1 MNENQDQKFLQV
13 DYDLLATKK
22 LNSTQKL
29 FVSYII
35 GWQRTGK
42 ICFETN
48 RTLATKFGKE
58 YGGIRSVLSSL
69 NKFDFFKSVSKD
81 YNKKSGNS
89 RHEITV
95 NIAKLDA
102 FLANETSIQNID
114 STKQE
119 ASQTIP
125 STTDIQNEDLNEEVS
140 DYNIKTN
147 TSKSSENTL
156 TKHQLN
162 DTISVYDVLSELG
175 YKEPDDVLDFID
187 KANSTSMDFQK
198 FIVITKRL
206 HSEKE
211 QNDYKGIII
220 TDEVLAKINRMSQV

>member
-1 MNENQDQKFLQV
+1 MKENQDQTFLQV
-13 DYDLLATKK
+13 DYNLLATKK

-69 NKFDFFKSVSKD
+69 NKFEFFKSVSKD
-81 YNKKSGNS
+81 YNEKNSTSG
-89 RHEITV
+89 HEITV
-95 NIAKLDA
+95 NIDKLDA
-102 FLANETSIQNID
+102 FLAHETSIQNID

-125 STTDIQNEDLNEEVS
+125 SMTDTQYEDSNEEVS
-140 DYNIKTN
+140 DYNVKIN
-147 TSKSSENTL
+147 TSKSSDNTL
-156 TKHQLN
+156 TKHQLG
-162 DTISVYDVLSELG
+162 DTISVYDILGQLG
-175 YKEPDDVLDFID
+175 YEEPDDVLDFIE

-206 HSEKE
+206 HSEKK

-220 TDEVLAKINRMSQV
+220 TDEVLSKINKMSQV